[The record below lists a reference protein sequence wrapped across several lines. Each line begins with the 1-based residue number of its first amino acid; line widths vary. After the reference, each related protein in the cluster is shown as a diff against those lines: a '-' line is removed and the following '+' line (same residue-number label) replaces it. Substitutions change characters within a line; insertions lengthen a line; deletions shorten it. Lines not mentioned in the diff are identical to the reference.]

1 MKITGR
7 SLIIIASLL
16 FASSLPAQA
25 AHGYRLVPIG
35 DDSQP
40 TGNGSI
46 SVYDL
51 NRRGEV
57 VGSYSAGGPHAFRW
71 RAGTFTDL
79 HWTVGPA
86 SSGSQ
91 ATGINDLSTIVGN
104 KFSDE
109 STEGFVLHGTQV
121 TPLEVAGGDQVFPGD
136 INNRGQIIVDSYG
149 GTEFGSFLIDGD
161 RVQHLDGLPDGN
173 GSMQALALNSR
184 GAVAGS
190 AQSSEGVRAVLWRDG
205 AIQNLG
211 VPPGGDVSAA
221 YALNDRLEVVGISNI
236 SGISH
241 AFHWRNGKMKLLR
254 DLPQYTSSSAQAI
267 NNWGAIVG
275 SATTLTPVYRN
286 TATLWLAGHVVELE
300 SLVRADDPLKPYVH
314 LETASQIN
322 DRGDIVAMGV
332 DSRRPNERIHYF
344 LTLFGQ

>member
-35 DDSQP
+35 NDSQP
-40 TGNGSI
+40 MGVANISI
-46 SVYDL
+46 YDL

-57 VGSYSAGGPHAFRW
+57 VGMYSAGEPHAFRW

-79 HWTVGPA
+79 HWTVAPS

-91 ATGINDLSTIVGN
+91 ATGINDFSTVVGN
-104 KFSDE
+104 QYTDE
-109 STEGFVLHGTQV
+109 ATQGFVLRGTQV
-121 TPLEVAGGDQVFPGD
+121 TPLSVAGGDQIFPGD

-149 GTEFGSFLIDGD
+149 GTEFGSFLIDGN
-161 RVQHLDGLPDGN
+161 RVQHLDGLPGGN
-173 GSMQALALNSR
+173 GSMQALALNDR

-190 AQSSEGVRAVLWRDG
+190 AQSSEGVRAVLWWDG

-221 YALNDRLEVVGISNI
+221 YALNNRLEVVGLTNV

-241 AFHWRNGKMKLLR
+241 AFLWRNGKMKLLR
-254 DLPQYTSSSAQAI
+254 DLPQYTSSSAEAI

-275 SATTLTPVYRN
+275 GATTLTPVYRN
-286 TATLWLAGHVVELE
+286 TATLWFAGRVVELE
-300 SLVRADDPLKPYVH
+300 SLVRADDPLKQYVH

-322 DRGDIVAMGV
+322 DRGDIIAMGS
-332 DSRRPNERIHYF
+332 DSRRPNVRIHYF
-344 LTLFGQ
+344 LTLFGE